1 MKTHHMTKLAD
12 YAILGLVL
20 ALVPA
25 AASGSPYYMRLATLA
40 LVYMAWTVAFNLI
53 FGHTKQLFLCLNA
66 LAGAA
71 GYVTIVLTKH
81 LELSPWLTV
90 PIGVAAAA
98 GLGAMFS
105 YVSVRRG
112 LGVIFVGIVTLAL
125 SLIFHNLVLG
135 LRQFTNG
142 ETGMVTRGLGFPLL
156 EQALPSYYLFLALLL
171 AALLVYHLLMSSKS
185 GMAFR
190 ALSDDELTA
199 ELSGIDVTW
208 YKVLAAAIGSAI
220 LGLVGSFYAFY
231 NGIVSPSVFSFVGI
245 DIPVL
250 IALLLGG
257 MRTRLGP
264 VLGAAAFA
272 LIEELVRPFGQLN
285 VLVYG
290 VLLIVLFVAFR
301 EGMVPMLKQ
310 AYRALPSLARRL
322 RLPCLRQPVT
332 RFESG
337 RTATERT
344 SGFGSESDS

>member
-1 MKTHHMTKLAD
+1 MKKYAD
-12 YAILGLVL
+12 IAALTLVL

-25 AASGSPYYMRLATLA
+25 AAGGSPYYMRLATLA
-40 LVYMAWTVAFNLI
+40 LIYMAWTVAFNLI

-66 LAGAA
+66 LAGTA
-71 GYVTIVLTKH
+71 GYVAVVMAKQLDW
-81 LELSPWLTV
+81 SPWLTV

-98 GLGAMFS
+98 GLGALFS
-105 YVSVRRG
+105 YVSVLRG
-112 LGVIFVGIVTLAL
+112 LGVIFLGIVTLAF

-142 ETGMVTRGLGFPLL
+142 ETGLVTRGLGFPLL
-156 EQALPSYYLFLALLL
+156 EQPLPSYYIFLAVLL
-171 AALLVYHLLMSSKS
+171 AALLVYHWLMSSKS

-208 YKVLAAAIGSAI
+208 YKVLAAAVASAI
-220 LGLVGSFYAFY
+220 LGLTGALFAFY

-290 VLLIVLFVAFR
+290 VLLIVLFTTFR
-301 EGMVPMLKQ
+301 DGMVPMLKQ
-310 AYRALPSLARRL
+310 AYRAFPALVRRP
-322 RLPCLRQPVT
+322 RLPRLRQP
-332 RFESG
+332 
-337 RTATERT
+337 
-344 SGFGSESDS
+344 DSSQPKI

>member
-1 MKTHHMTKLAD
+1 MKKYAD
-12 YAILGLVL
+12 IAALTFVL

-25 AASGSPYYMRLATLA
+25 AAGGSPYYMRLATLA

-66 LAGAA
+66 LAGTA
-71 GYVTIVLTKH
+71 GYVAVVLAIQLK
-81 LELSPWLTV
+81 LSPWVAV

-98 GLGAMFS
+98 GLGALFS
-105 YVSVRRG
+105 YVSVLRG
-112 LGVIFVGIVTLAL
+112 LGVIFVGIVTLAF

-142 ETGMVTRGLGFPLL
+142 ETGLVTRGLGFPLL
-156 EQALPSYYLFLALLL
+156 EQPLPSYYIFLAVLL
-171 AALLVYHLLMSSKS
+171 AALLVYHWLMSSKS

-199 ELSGIDVTW
+199 ELSGVDVTW
-208 YKVLAAAIGSAI
+208 YKVLAAAVASAI
-220 LGLVGSFYAFY
+220 LGLTGALFAFY

-290 VLLIVLFVAFR
+290 VLLIVLFTTFR
-301 EGMVPMLKQ
+301 EGLVPVLKKVWRAVDVRQ
-310 AYRALPSLARRL
+310 AATL
-322 RLPCLRQPVT
+322 R
-332 RFESG
+332 
-337 RTATERT
+337 
-344 SGFGSESDS
+344 SE

>member
-1 MKTHHMTKLAD
+1 MKKNLDLA
-12 YAILGLVL
+12 IVCLVL

-25 AASGSPYYMRLATLA
+25 AAGGSPYYMRLATLA

-66 LAGAA
+66 LAGTA
-71 GYVTIVLTKH
+71 GYLAVVLAIELK
-81 LELSPWLTV
+81 LSPWVTL
-90 PIGVAAAA
+90 PLGAAAA
-98 GLGAMFS
+98 AALGALFS
-105 YVSVRRG
+105 YVSVLRG
-112 LGVIFVGIVTLAL
+112 LGVIFLGIVTLSF

-142 ETGMVTRGLGFPLL
+142 ETGLVSRGLGFALL
-156 EQALPSYYLFLALLL
+156 EQPLPSYYIFLAVVL
-171 AALLVYHLLMSSKS
+171 AALAVYQLLMSSKS

-199 ELSGIDVTW
+199 ELSGVDVTW
-208 YKVLAAAIGSAI
+208 YKVLAAAVGSAI
-220 LGLVGSFYAFY
+220 LGLSGALYAFY

-264 VLGAAAFA
+264 VIGAIAFA
-272 LIEELVRPFGQLN
+272 LLEELVRPFGQLN

-290 VLLIVLFVAFR
+290 VLLIVLFTTFR
-301 EGMVPMLKQ
+301 EGMVPLLGKC
-310 AYRALPSLARRL
+310 LARL
-322 RLPCLRQPVT
+322 DLRQAAPL
-332 RFESG
+332 RAEQAEQQR
-337 RTATERT
+337 RTL
-344 SGFGSESDS
+344 

>member
-1 MKTHHMTKLAD
+1 MKTIAALAV
-12 YAILGLVL
+12 VL
-20 ALVPA
+20 ALVPVLA
-25 AASGSPYYMRLATLA
+25 GDSAYYMRLGTLA

-66 LAGAA
+66 IAGTA
-71 GYVTIVLTKH
+71 GYVAVVLAVQLKM
-81 LELSPWLTV
+81 SPWLSV
-90 PIGVAAAA
+90 PVGVAAAA
-98 GLGAMFS
+98 GLGALFS

-112 LGVIFVGIVTLAL
+112 LGVIFLGIVTLAF

-142 ETGMVTRGLGFPLL
+142 ETGLVSRGLGLSLL
-156 EQALPSYYLFLALLL
+156 EQPLPAYYVFLAVLL
-171 AALLVYHLLMSSKS
+171 AALLTYHLLMRSRS

-199 ELSGIDVTW
+199 ELSGIDVTR
-208 YKVLAAAIGSAI
+208 YKVLAAAVASAI
-220 LGLVGSFYAFY
+220 LGLAGALYAFY

-264 VLGAAAFA
+264 VLGAAAFT
-272 LIEELVRPFGQLN
+272 LIEEMVRPWGQLN

-290 VLLIVLFVAFR
+290 VLLIVLFSTFR
-301 EGMVPMLKQ
+301 EGLVPLLERGAA
-310 AYRALPSLARRL
+310 AYRGRRAPACVS
-322 RLPCLRQPVT
+322 RRV
-332 RFESG
+332 REAG
-337 RTATERT
+337 R
-344 SGFGSESDS
+344 

>member
-1 MKTHHMTKLAD
+1 MKKYAD
-12 YAILGLVL
+12 LAILALVL

-25 AASGSPYYMRLATLA
+25 VASGSPYYLRLATLT
-40 LVYMAWTVAFNLI
+40 LVYMAWTVSFNLI

-71 GYVTIVLTKH
+71 GYVTVVLTKQLDH
-81 LELSPWLTV
+81 SPWLSV
-90 PIGVAAAA
+90 PIGVATAA
-98 GLGAMFS
+98 GLGALFS
-105 YVSVRRG
+105 YVAVLRG
-112 LGVIFVGIVTLAL
+112 LGIIFVGIVTLAF

-142 ETGMVTRGLGFPLL
+142 ETGLVTRGLGFPLL
-156 EQALPSYYLFLALLL
+156 EQPLPAYYLFLAVLLI
-171 AALLVYHLLMSSKS
+171 ALGVYCALMASRM
-185 GMAFR
+185 GMAVR

-208 YKVLAAAIGSAI
+208 YKVLAAAVASAI
-220 LGLVGSFYAFY
+220 LGLVGSLYAFY
-231 NGIVSPSVFSFVGI
+231 NGIVSPSVFSFVSI

-264 VLGAAAFA
+264 VIGAAAFA

-290 VLLIVLFVAFR
+290 ILLIVLFVAFR
-301 EGMVPMLKQ
+301 EGLVPMLRKTLKLS
-310 AYRALPSLARRL
+310 LP
-322 RLPCLRQPVT
+322 
-332 RFESG
+332 
-337 RTATERT
+337 
-344 SGFGSESDS
+344 